1 MSAVRNIRAK
11 SGTSSEK
18 ARATATGDDN
28 DSEQVSLAPDE
39 PIEEAPTESPPPPP
53 GMGRLLDRKI

>member
-11 SGTSSEK
+11 SGASSEK
-18 ARATATGDDN
+18 ARATATGGDN
-28 DSEQVSLAPDE
+28 DTDRVSLAPDE
-39 PIEEAPTESPPPPP
+39 PIEEAPTQSPSPPP